1 MSTYIKLKNNNFLLA
16 KNTGLMCGV
25 HVCSYV
31 LVLEDAREVGEV
43 VRKCDGR
50 NSEAENDC
58 Q

>member
-1 MSTYIKLKNNNFLLA
+1 MS
-16 KNTGLMCGV
+16 KNTVLMCGV

-43 VRKCDGR
+43 ARKCDDR
-50 NSEAENDC
+50 NSEAENDF